1 MSAEQRLL
9 SETPQLVTLHNLLDQ
24 TLPAQG
30 ERTEVMRRHLLNH
43 AVRPAM
49 WRLLHQV
56 GSDWMTQL
64 RPYYLRERERRPL
77 AAVDMLVIAQS
88 FGTQELAPLWL
99 LKAFLSQYGNP
110 NQPRAAYHP
119 HLNDLYG
126 LNASLGRWAQNGRL
140 APLLQEHVHEL
151 LNWANGQ
158 WAKGQGN
165 NLPRLT
171 LSGLLRLVAEH
182 QAREKF
188 SAQNALPWPVGPGV
202 ELECHLADHEVVLVS
217 TALQLWEE
225 GQVMRHCAFRFLDE
239 CANGDF
245 FVVSIRPRTGGRPL
259 ATVGLRRDR
268 GLVYYDQVTGFANDP
283 VSAKVRKEAWQ
294 LAGRL
299 EEQLCQRT
307 VNGTMIQTAQTD
319 LS

>member
-1 MSAEQRLL
+1 M
-9 SETPQLVTLHNLLDQ
+9 
-24 TLPAQG
+24 
-30 ERTEVMRRHLLNH
+30 
-43 AVRPAM
+43 
-49 WRLLHQV
+49 
-56 GSDWMTQL
+56 
-64 RPYYLRERERRPL
+64 
-77 AAVDMLVIAQS
+77 
-88 FGTQELAPLWL
+88 
-99 LKAFLSQYGNP
+99 
-110 NQPRAAYHP
+110 
-119 HLNDLYG
+119 
-126 LNASLGRWAQNGRL
+126 
-140 APLLQEHVHEL
+140 
-151 LNWANGQ
+151 
-158 WAKGQGN
+158 
-165 NLPRLT
+165 
-171 LSGLLRLVAEH
+171 
-182 QAREKF
+182 
-188 SAQNALPWPVGPGV
+188 

-268 GLVYYDQVTGFANDP
+268 GLVYYDQVTGFANAP

-307 VNGTMIQTAQTD
+307 VHGTMIQTAQTD